1 MAPYLEHLANAGLV
15 TDQHDLLAR
24 LKQLNDDEL
33 KRINDKLDDA
43 TSNLGETE
51 ISDALREKAT
61 YLARIGEKVRP
72 ASLFCMAVPPCTPY

>member
-24 LKQLNDDEL
+24 LKQ
-33 KRINDKLDDA
+33 RINDKLDDA

-72 ASLFCMAVPPCTPY
+72 ASLFRTPVPPCTPS